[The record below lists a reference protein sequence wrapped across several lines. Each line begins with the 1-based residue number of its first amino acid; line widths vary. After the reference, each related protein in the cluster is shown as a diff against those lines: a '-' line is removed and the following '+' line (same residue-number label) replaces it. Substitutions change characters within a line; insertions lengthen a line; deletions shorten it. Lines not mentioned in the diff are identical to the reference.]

1 MIKLIAKIYELRK
14 THGHPC
20 IKELIKLIESNWFL
34 RWLKKFV
41 RI

>member
-1 MIKLIAKIYELRK
+1 MIKLIAKIYLLKK
-14 THGHPC
+14 THDHPC

-34 RWLKKFV
+34 RWLKKIA